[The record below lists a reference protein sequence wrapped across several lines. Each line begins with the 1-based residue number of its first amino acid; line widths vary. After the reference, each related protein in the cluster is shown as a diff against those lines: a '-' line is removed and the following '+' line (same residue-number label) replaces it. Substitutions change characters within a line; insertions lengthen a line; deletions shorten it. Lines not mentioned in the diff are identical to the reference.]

1 MVRSAVRKRQS
12 EDGQAVVF
20 VLLGMSIFLLGAV
33 GLAIDGSQLYAQR
46 QMAQAA
52 ADGAATAGI
61 VSIFNG
67 TNTGTNTFGASAYDC
82 TASNATTPCVYARNN
97 GFGATS
103 GTGADTVHVDPN
115 PGVSVSNLDGATPNE
130 LQVTVTRPVSM
141 TLTKLLGLSSFN
153 VKANAT
159 AAIVDVLSPIPI
171 LVLHPSLSGSFSKN
185 GTNTIQ
191 ICGGPRRSIQVD
203 SGDSGSVS
211 ISGTSGTVDLS
222 KAGPNDPGNCTT
234 GTGADF
240 GNHGG
245 PTAYPGTILLG
256 STGSYRD
263 PVGFFDD
270 PLKNLSPPAQPA
282 AAPSATTVSPGTGTC
297 PSNLTTLTS
306 LPNCT
311 LYSPGYYANGI
322 QIGGASKAFA
332 IFRPGIY
339 YINHGGFHLTSN
351 VVARMA
357 EAPNNVDNN
366 TGTGWTNGM
375 LVYNNPQTPVQANK
389 DYIEITANSG
399 KINNQTFPDA
409 TACGTDSSGNPLGGN
424 CLVGANGGTLS
435 AGVCDTSGAAAA
447 MYYGILF
454 FQSHTTATSLTH
466 SLQGGGGLSIK
477 GTIYLT
483 HLIPNINTDG
493 TYQSLS
499 LQGTSGSTTKVQ
511 GEIIVDT
518 LSLGGT
524 SGITMNLS
532 SLSCYT
538 VRQIALVQ

>member
-1 MVRSAVRKRQS
+1 MVMHPVRKKQS
-12 EDGQAVVF
+12 ENGQAVVF
-20 VLLGMSIFLLGAV
+20 VLLGMSIFLLAAV

-61 VSIFNG
+61 LSIFNG

-82 TASNATTPCVYARNN
+82 TSSNATTPCVYGRNN
-97 GFGATS
+97 GFGTTS

-130 LQVTVTRPVSM
+130 LQVTITRPVPM

-153 VKANAT
+153 VKASAT
-159 AAIVDVLSPIPI
+159 AAIVDVLAPIPI

-191 ICGGPRRSIQVD
+191 ICGGPRRSIQVN
-203 SGDSGSVS
+203 SYNTSVS
-211 ISGTSGTVDLS
+211 ISGVSGTVDLS

-240 GNHGG
+240 GNHGS
-245 PTAYPGTILLG
+245 PATYPGTILLG
-256 STGSYRD
+256 TTGNYRD
-263 PVGFFDD
+263 PVAIFND
-270 PLKNLSPPAQPA
+270 PLKNLSAPPQPSN
-282 AAPSATTVSPGTGTC
+282 APATTTVNPGTGAC
-297 PSNLTTLTS
+297 PSNLASLTTLTT
-306 LPNCT
+306 CT
-311 LYSPGYYANGI
+311 LYSPGYYPTGI
-322 QIGGASKAFA
+322 QIGGSSKAFA

-351 VVARMA
+351 VVTRMA

-366 TGTGWTNGM
+366 TGTGWASGM

-399 KINNQTFPDA
+399 QINNQSFPDA

-424 CLVGANGGTLS
+424 CLIGANGGTLT
-435 AGVCDTSGAAAA
+435 AGACASPGSAAA

-454 FQSHTTATSLTH
+454 FQSHSTATSLTH

-483 HLIPNINTDG
+483 HLVPNINNDG